1 MKRFGLLLLAA
12 LLLGILIGR
21 WLLPTATRPGGV
33 ASLPTPEPVGAE
45 SGEQPSRSQLP
56 PVSAAA
62 AGATRERR
70 AVVRVVDGDTLLLD
84 GGERVRLIGVDTPE
98 TVRPDWPQ
106 ERFGNEASAFTR
118 RMAER
123 KRVWLE
129 YDPQVGRKDRYER
142 TLAYVY
148 LPDGTL
154 LNREIIRRG
163 YGHVYTRF
171 PFSRIREF
179 KAAEREA
186 REKGLGLWAGAP
198 SR

>member
-1 MKRFGLLLLAA
+1 
-12 LLLGILIGR
+12 
-21 WLLPTATRPGGV
+21 
-33 ASLPTPEPVGAE
+33 
-45 SGEQPSRSQLP
+45 
-56 PVSAAA
+56 
-62 AGATRERR
+62 
-70 AVVRVVDGDTLLLD
+70 VRVVDGDTLLLD

-198 SR
+198 SP